1 MGNREPYGQN
11 KQDGSEIEEFD
22 ENKELSMESEQ
33 LNSEYENL
41 CSESKDVN
49 REYEHCSI
57 QSTQNSE
64 CEGLCIERKEVNS
77 GSEELSV
84 HCKQNVESEELSIQ
98 SKHIN
103 REPDA
108 HSNRRIHICCFCQA
122 EFTLVDSYHE
132 HLKKEHAVKPN
143 KRKKY
148 TLGACGVCGKVF
160 KCRENLKLHLSI
172 HNEDKSYI
180 CAVEQC
186 AAAFKCKRYLI
197 RHIKK
202 YHSEPKK
209 ERQDRKKTMKPKETT
224 SIKCEA
230 CHRTFSSP
238 YEYGGH
244 KLKCNLFL
252 VQTTDDSY
260 IVPAISQQSESTTK
274 KKTQTSADDLETLEI
289 SNTPTSA
296 ANVGNKTL
304 PLTYPCDQCDRTY
317 QTKKSLYVHRRAHLG
332 IVYRYKSKTDRCELC
347 DKVVTNLAAHH
358 NEVHAH
364 ERKFPCTFCEKS
376 FKRKLH
382 LKVHTRTHTGEKP
395 YACYLCDKRFAQI
408 SDRIKHLKSSHNFDF
423 ESVKNQ
429 TTPLS

>member
-1 MGNREPYGQN
+1 
-11 KQDGSEIEEFD
+11 
-22 ENKELSMESEQ
+22 
-33 LNSEYENL
+33 
-41 CSESKDVN
+41 
-49 REYEHCSI
+49 
-57 QSTQNSE
+57 
-64 CEGLCIERKEVNS
+64 
-77 GSEELSV
+77 
-84 HCKQNVESEELSIQ
+84 
-98 SKHIN
+98 
-103 REPDA
+103 
-108 HSNRRIHICCFCQA
+108 
-122 EFTLVDSYHE
+122 
-132 HLKKEHAVKPN
+132 
-143 KRKKY
+143 
-148 TLGACGVCGKVF
+148 
-160 KCRENLKLHLSI
+160 
-172 HNEDKSYI
+172 
-180 CAVEQC
+180 
-186 AAAFKCKRYLI
+186 
-197 RHIKK
+197 
-202 YHSEPKK
+202 
-209 ERQDRKKTMKPKETT
+209 MKPKETT

-423 ESVKNQ
+423 ESVKNK

>member
-1 MGNREPYGQN
+1 
-11 KQDGSEIEEFD
+11 
-22 ENKELSMESEQ
+22 
-33 LNSEYENL
+33 
-41 CSESKDVN
+41 
-49 REYEHCSI
+49 
-57 QSTQNSE
+57 
-64 CEGLCIERKEVNS
+64 
-77 GSEELSV
+77 
-84 HCKQNVESEELSIQ
+84 
-98 SKHIN
+98 
-103 REPDA
+103 
-108 HSNRRIHICCFCQA
+108 
-122 EFTLVDSYHE
+122 
-132 HLKKEHAVKPN
+132 
-143 KRKKY
+143 
-148 TLGACGVCGKVF
+148 
-160 KCRENLKLHLSI
+160 
-172 HNEDKSYI
+172 
-180 CAVEQC
+180 
-186 AAAFKCKRYLI
+186 
-197 RHIKK
+197 
-202 YHSEPKK
+202 
-209 ERQDRKKTMKPKETT
+209 MKPKETT

-260 IVPAISQQSESTTK
+260 IVPAISQQSESTLKTK
-274 KKTQTSADDLETLEI
+274 TRTSADDLETLEI

-296 ANVGNKTL
+296 ANVENKTLPLTYPCAKTKTRTSADDLETLEISNTPTSAANVENKTL

-423 ESVKNQ
+423 ESVKNK